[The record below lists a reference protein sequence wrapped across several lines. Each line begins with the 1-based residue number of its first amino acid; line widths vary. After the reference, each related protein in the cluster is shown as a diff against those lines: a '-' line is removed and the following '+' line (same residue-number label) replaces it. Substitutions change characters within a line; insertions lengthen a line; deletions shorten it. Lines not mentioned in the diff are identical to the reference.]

1 MDDLLDI
8 SRIEHGKIAL
18 HRERFD
24 LRDVVRSTCD
34 DHRALVEQ
42 RGQTLRLE
50 VVAGPVWID
59 GDPTRIAQVV
69 SNLLHNASKFTPAGG
84 TLSIA
89 IEVKNRRAVLHVWDD
104 GVGMEQAEV
113 EAVFEPFMQ
122 GEQDSARQKG
132 GLGLG
137 LALVKGLVELH
148 GGSVSARSGGANCGS
163 EFTVEL
169 PLAPPSPDTPR
180 QESAAS
186 PSRLVLIIEDNV
198 DMGDTLAQVL
208 ELNGHRVRVARD
220 GKSGIALALE
230 LQPDVIFCDIGLPD
244 MDGYEVARELRKS
257 GRLPS
262 TRLVALSGYAQH
274 EDRNRSKEAGFDA
287 HIAKPPTFEELN
299 KVLAGAKS

>member
-1 MDDLLDI
+1 M
-8 SRIEHGKIAL
+8 
-18 HRERFD
+18 
-24 LRDVVRSTCD
+24 RSTCD

-89 IEVKNRRAVLHVWDD
+89 IEVKNQRAVLHVWDD

-137 LALVKGLVELH
+137 LALVKGLVGASRGLGVGAERRRQLRVGVH
-148 GGSVSARSGGANCGS
+148 GRTAARA
-163 EFTVEL
+163 
-169 PLAPPSPDTPR
+169 
-180 QESAAS
+180 
-186 PSRLVLIIEDNV
+186 
-198 DMGDTLAQVL
+198 
-208 ELNGHRVRVARD
+208 
-220 GKSGIALALE
+220 
-230 LQPDVIFCDIGLPD
+230 
-244 MDGYEVARELRKS
+244 
-257 GRLPS
+257 
-262 TRLVALSGYAQH
+262 
-274 EDRNRSKEAGFDA
+274 NRS
-287 HIAKPPTFEELN
+287 
-299 KVLAGAKS
+299 